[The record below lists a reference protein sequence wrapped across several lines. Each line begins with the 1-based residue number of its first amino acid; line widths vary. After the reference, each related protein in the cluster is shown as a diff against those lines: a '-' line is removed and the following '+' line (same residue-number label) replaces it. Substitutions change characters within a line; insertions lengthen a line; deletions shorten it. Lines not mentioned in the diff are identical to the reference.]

1 MSRSLEIGLL
11 RTFVLLV
18 EEKSVTRVAR
28 RLNRTQPAISL
39 QIRRLEEAAGF
50 ALFEPDL
57 RHLRLSRHGEMLLPH
72 ARTMLRLD
80 EEARMRLAAEEV
92 EGRVTLGCP
101 DLYAAFLLPE
111 TLARFRATYP
121 AVEVTVHCA
130 LSRQLAEDMTHGLI
144 DIAIATRM
152 PGVTPK
158 VGVGTVLRPEALVW
172 LGAEGGTAYRAD
184 PIPLA
189 MLPDG
194 NLYRDFALAAL
205 DRIGRRWRI
214 ACISESIAGLQAMAL
229 ADAAVCV
236 LAQSVRT
243 PGLVTLPPSDGLPP
257 LEGVDLV
264 LWERHP
270 GASPA
275 ADHLAA
281 HIRRSVSAPA

>member
-18 EEKSVTRVAR
+18 EEKSVTKVAR

-50 ALFEPDL
+50 PLFEADL

-80 EEARMRLAAEEV
+80 EEARLRLAADEV

-111 TLARFRATYP
+111 TLARFRASYP
-121 AVEVTVHCA
+121 AVEVTVRCA
-130 LSRQLAEDMTHGLI
+130 LSRQLAEDMSDGLV
-144 DIAIATRM
+144 DLAIATRM
-152 PGVTPK
+152 PGVAPR
-158 VGVGTVLRPEALVW
+158 VGIGTVLRPEQLVW
-172 LGAEGGTAYRAD
+172 LGAEGGSAHRAD
-184 PIPLA
+184 PLPLA

-243 PGLVTLPPSDGLPP
+243 PGLVALPPSGGLPA
-257 LEGVDLV
+257 LESVDLI
-264 LWERHP
+264 LWQRHP
-270 GASPA
+270 GGSPA

-281 HIRRSVSAPA
+281 HIRRDVSVGR